1 MGAVPDLR
9 VQGHTGKSG
18 GDKTE
23 GGLGIDDREGALNR
37 RDCRAYGERTETGTT
52 EGNPW
57 RLQEGKRCDPTGL
70 WNLNGRGM

>member
-1 MGAVPDLR
+1 MEHRVGAVPDLR

-37 RDCRAYGERTETGTT
+37 RDV
-52 EGNPW
+52 
-57 RLQEGKRCDPTGL
+57 QGL
-70 WNLNGRGM
+70 WGTY

>member
-1 MGAVPDLR
+1 MEHRVGAVPDLR

-37 RDCRAYGERTETGTT
+37 RDCRAYGNVLKRGQQKGTHGGSKKERDVILLGF
-52 EGNPW
+52 GI
-57 RLQEGKRCDPTGL
+57 
-70 WNLNGRGM
+70 